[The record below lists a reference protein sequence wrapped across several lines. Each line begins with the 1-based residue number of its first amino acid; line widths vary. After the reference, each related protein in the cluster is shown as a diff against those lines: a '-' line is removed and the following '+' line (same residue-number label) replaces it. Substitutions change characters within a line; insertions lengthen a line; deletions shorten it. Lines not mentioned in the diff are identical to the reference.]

1 MAEFL
6 NTAAP
11 EKLDAACLKQQ
22 SPPAFFVSLT
32 GPAP

>member
-6 NTAAP
+6 NTPDPRA
-11 EKLDAACLKQQ
+11 LDAACLERHH
-22 SPPAFFVSLT
+22 SAPFFVSLT